1 MKIDAGPQ
9 RKPWQGRVFQ
19 HPGRAI
25 KDPFPLAKGLTGL
38 TAGKLEAFTS
48 DRCNRRPLR
57 RETCRV
63 FESQIFS
70 WWDCGPIIRIHGIS
84 WLSCNGVG
92 CRVELHGVAGWNFE
106 ALNAEDVKNLQDT
119 SHYVAGSSMPDAIM
133 FFFHICSFK
142 QTSKSNI
149 EIPWNPSHVAREIL
163 VLRVFVVA
171 TCPIALHHI
180 DALGTA
186 RQDWS
191 QEKNLQKLKD
201 TTSRAETR
209 QNWKC
214 TLLVLND
221 FYQMLAFKISQFS
234 IRNLAIGYYLQ

>member
-1 MKIDAGPQ
+1 MVLGVEWSYMELQGGILRPWT
-9 RKPWQGRVFQ
+9 RKTWRTYKTPHIMWR
-19 HPGRAI
+19 
-25 KDPFPLAKGLTGL
+25 
-38 TAGKLEAFTS
+38 EAQ
-48 DRCNRRPLR
+48 
-57 RETCRV
+57 CRT
-63 FESQIFS
+63 QL
-70 WWDCGPIIRIHGIS
+70 C
-84 WLSCNGVG
+84 
-92 CRVELHGVAGWNFE
+92 
-106 ALNAEDVKNLQDT
+106 
-119 SHYVAGSSMPDAIM
+119 
-133 FFFHICSFK
+133 FFFHILSFK